1 MRNILVKPDL
11 RKFSKKNS
19 CVFSPQL
26 LDSLLSLVELV
37 MCGNSTQS
45 HGWAAFYWSPNVW
58 LIFSFDFGASPNQF
72 VCGYKRKWVQ
82 RCCSPSVRPP
92 LLVKAFVKSRCEPLW
107 KWKNWII
114 LFYIFGYLLKPKYRK
129 PCYCLLV
136 FFNHILSN

>member
-11 RKFSKKNS
+11 RKFSEKNS

-45 HGWAAFYWSPNVW
+45 HRWAAFYWSPNVW

-82 RCCSPSVRPP
+82 RWCSPSV
-92 LLVKAFVKSRCEPLW
+92 LLFWSKL
-107 KWKNWII
+107 
-114 LFYIFGYLLKPKYRK
+114 
-129 PCYCLLV
+129 
-136 FFNHILSN
+136 LSNLAVSLTPPHMKVKKLDHPFLYFWLPPKTKI